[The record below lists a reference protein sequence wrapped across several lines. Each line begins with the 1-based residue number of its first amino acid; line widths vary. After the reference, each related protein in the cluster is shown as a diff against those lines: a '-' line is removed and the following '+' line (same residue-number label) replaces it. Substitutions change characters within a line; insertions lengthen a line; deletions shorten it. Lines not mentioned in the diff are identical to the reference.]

1 MLKKEYMAFASQV
14 SKFLKDRG
22 ATQDEYGRYH
32 LDTNYGKLRVSIEE
46 FRPRMRVCWLFTR
59 IDSPESVPCN
69 IASSP
74 DFDRFNGKYNTYGS
88 DSGYL
93 FFWLKSYVNTLLKNS
108 YWEE

>member
-1 MLKKEYMAFASQV
+1 MLKQEYVAFTSQV

-22 ATQDEYGRYH
+22 ATQDDCGDYH
-32 LDTNYGKLRVSIEE
+32 LDTNYGRLRVSIEA

-59 IDSPESVPCN
+59 IDSPEYVPWN
-69 IASSP
+69 IAQSP
-74 DFDRFNGKYNTYGS
+74 DFNRFNGKYNTYGS

-93 FFWLKSYVNTLLKNS
+93 FFWLKSYVNTLLKKA